1 LTAVYPVPYDVE
13 CGVYDSVC
21 VCVKTLNIFP
31 FFSRVDITKD
41 TLERLAVLIYF
52 FYIYIYMVRMMYSN
66 NVI

>member
-1 LTAVYPVPYDVE
+1 MMWSVE
-13 CGVYDSVC
+13 CMISYIVC
-21 VCVKTLNIFP
+21 VCVCENIKHIFP

>member
-1 LTAVYPVPYDVE
+1 MI
-13 CGVYDSVC
+13 VC
-21 VCVKTLNIFP
+21 VCVLCVVKTLTLINIFP

>member
-1 LTAVYPVPYDVE
+1 MMWSVE
-13 CGVYDSVC
+13 CMIVC
-21 VCVKTLNIFP
+21 VCVCENIKHFSI
-31 FFSRVDITKD
+31 FSRVDITKD